1 MATPLETV
9 YDWTTVYAYTNSD
22 PLCKCTPVY
31 TGQLWE
37 SKGMLS
43 FVAPKGDVTQWH
55 GEVDYESN
63 GHVLLSFSFTG
74 DEKNMK
80 TPRLLQVNDDG
91 AYEGW
96 DYLGK
101 FVELKTLAKYEKA
114 KNVGYWNRR

>member
-1 MATPLETV
+1 MATPAESV
-9 YDWTTVYAYTNSD
+9 SDWTTVYAYTNSD
-22 PLCKCTPVY
+22 PLCTWLPVY

-43 FVAPKGDVTQWH
+43 FVGPKGDVTQWH

-63 GHVLLSFSFTG
+63 GHLVLSFSFTG

-80 TPRLLQVNDDG
+80 TTRLLRVSDDG

-114 KNVGYWNRR
+114 KDVGYWNRR